1 MRRSRL
7 RRWLA
12 ELYIPPEERRA
23 DCAERC
29 MEALYDSER
38 VHTARLAEAEQ
49 AAIEAERR
57 RWAASDEPA
66 ARP

>member
-1 MRRSRL
+1 MRRGRL

-12 ELYIPPEERRA
+12 ELHIPPEERRA

-29 MEALYDSER
+29 MEALYDAER
-38 VHTARLAEAEQ
+38 VHTARLAESEQ

-57 RWAASDEPA
+57 RWATMNEPA
-66 ARP
+66 PPP